1 MNARLIAAFA
11 SLLFSLGT
19 LQAQTQ
25 NPVVLPAN
33 VPANAPAPPVQAAP
47 ASAPGSQA
55 LLQTLQQMK
64 AANDETLRKQQ
75 ATLQQLDELQKAV
88 DQIKIYTKRS

>member
-25 NPVVLPAN
+25 NTVVVPAN
-33 VPANAPAPPVQAAP
+33 VPANAPAPPAQAAP

>member
-1 MNARLIAAFA
+1 MKARLIAALA
-11 SLLFSLGT
+11 SLLYSLGT
-19 LQAQTQ
+19 LQAQTP
-25 NPVVLPAN
+25 NPAGVPAN
-33 VPANAPAPPVQAAP
+33 VPAPAPAPPAAP
-47 ASAPGSQA
+47 ASAAGSQA
-55 LLQTLQQMK
+55 LLQALQQMK

>member
-1 MNARLIAAFA
+1 MNVTLTALSALLL
-11 SLLFSLGT
+11 SLST
-19 LQAQTQ
+19 LQAQTPA
-25 NPVVLPAN
+25 PVVVPAN
-33 VPANAPAPPVQAAP
+33 VPAAAPAAPAAQAAP
-47 ASAPGSQA
+47 ATAGGSQA

-64 AANDETLRKQQ
+64 ADNDETLRKQQ